1 MHPDVIIIGA
11 GIVGAA
17 CADALTA
24 ERASVVVI
32 DRTPAAGTTAAA
44 MGHVLVV
51 DDDPALLAL
60 THRGRAQW
68 EAQRPAL
75 PPTVEWETSG
85 TLWVAQDDAQM
96 DLARDKA
103 RTLRSQGANA
113 EVVDASQLR
122 ELEPHLDPQLPGAL
136 RVPGDRTLY
145 PPGAAM
151 WLLQRASGRGAR
163 LAFGRSVTAVEAG
176 GVVLEDGTRWTAGSV
191 VVATGACTELLP
203 EPIAAAIRP
212 RKGHLAITDR
222 YPGLLRHHVAELGYF
237 ASTDPKRTESVAF
250 NVQPRRTGQLLIGSS
265 RQLDR
270 RDRAV
275 ERRIVAEMFRR
286 ATRFLPALAHLDVL
300 RVWAGTRPA
309 TSDKRPLIGPLPE
322 LADLYLALGHEGLG
336 ITTALVTGELIAAA
350 ISGRPAPLD
359 ATPFAPTRL
368 RTDSPDGDRWRTS
381 A

>member
-17 CADALTA
+17 CADALTT
-24 ERASVVVI
+24 EHVSVMVI
-32 DRTPAAGTTAAA
+32 DRTPATGTTAAA
-44 MGHVLVV
+44 MGHILVV

-68 EAQRPAL
+68 EARSGAL
-75 PPTVEWETSG
+75 PSEAEWEPSG
-85 TLWVAQDDAQM
+85 TLWVAHNDAEM

-103 RTLRSQGANA
+103 QTLRSQGAEA
-113 EVVDASQLR
+113 EVIDASQLR
-122 ELEPHLDPQLPGAL
+122 ELEPHLHPRLPGAL
-136 RVPGDRTLY
+136 HVPGDRTLY

-151 WLLQRASGRGAR
+151 WLLQRASERGAQ
-163 LAFGRSVTAVEAG
+163 LSFGRSVAALEAS
-176 GVVLEDGTRWTAGSV
+176 GVVLDDGTRVTAGSV
-191 VVATGACTELLP
+191 VVATGAHTALLP

-237 ASTDPKRTESVAF
+237 ASTDPTRTESVAF
-250 NVQPRRTGQLLIGSS
+250 NVQPRGTGQILIGSS

-286 ATRFLPALAHLDVL
+286 ATRFMPALAQIDVL

-309 TSDKRPLIGPLPE
+309 TSDKRPLIGPLPDR
-322 LADLYLALGHEGLG
+322 AGVYLALGHEGLG
-336 ITTALVTGELIAAA
+336 ITTALVTGELIIAA

-359 ATPFAPTRL
+359 TAPFAPTRL
-368 RTDSPDGDRWRTS
+368 RVHSPDGDRWRTS